1 MSSTVGRQPQR
12 VLAHQDVRRE
22 SFRWGP
28 WWHLLLP
35 EEREVYT
42 YLRSCSFNGTRSGLF
57 KLEHAAKCN
66 RRRYLA
72 IFNHLEGC
80 GLISCHQWGK
90 VIPMLVVVHDIPPQ
104 PPMLEAVSMEARVLR
119 AGKTDGGEVAIFLT
133 WFANEWEQR
142 KGDRYRI
149 LRGKDHGI
157 IARLLKT
164 YSVEDLQHYALHFFR
179 LFEGPH
185 TLGTFS
191 VRINDVVAS
200 YSQTKKAML

>member
-1 MSSTVGRQPQR
+1 
-12 VLAHQDVRRE
+12 
-22 SFRWGP
+22 
-28 WWHLLLP
+28 
-35 EEREVYT
+35 
-42 YLRSCSFNGTRSGLF
+42 
-57 KLEHAAKCN
+57 
-66 RRRYLA
+66 
-72 IFNHLEGC
+72 
-80 GLISCHQWGK
+80 
-90 VIPMLVVVHDIPPQ
+90 MLTIVHDVPSRPE
-104 PPMLEAVSMEARVLR
+104 MLEAVHLEAERLHI
-119 AGKTDGGEVAIFLT
+119 ASAGEVAIFLT